1 MIDYSCKDDLYIKD
15 GDRPHP
21 EKVEPVPAHNLP
33 ERKIAMQTVP
43 QTPEKVHVVASVSR
57 ETGPKPEYVCPWCHR
72 SGCRGECGGRRS
84 AAVARPE
91 QHLSIRED
99 SRGRW
104 NWQRWTPGLC
114 WTSRESYPTA
124 LAAAIDAVHIARC
137 YGVAV
142 VLPRELRPAVATH
155 FRNEGAAKFLAG
167 QMQDDCLNAFE
178 RLGWTLAKLAAGR
191 NPSPALPA
199 GREGVAV

>member
-1 MIDYSCKDDLYIKD
+1 
-15 GDRPHP
+15 
-21 EKVEPVPAHNLP
+21 
-33 ERKIAMQTVP
+33 MQTVP
-43 QTPEKVHVVASVSR
+43 QACEKVHVVASVSR
-57 ETGPKPEYVCPWCHR
+57 ETVRPGAHGPKPLCPYCGAE
-72 SGCRGECGGRRS
+72 GCRGECGRGRRP
-84 AAVARPE
+84 AQYV
-91 QHLSIRED
+91 SIKQGCD
-99 SRGRW
+99 GRFH
-104 NWQRWTPGLC
+104 WQRWTPGLC